1 MSSTLAWGLALGLL
15 LGTGL
20 WLSFVRLPAMRRV
33 KFVDRVSG
41 QLRTGRRPPGAQPG
55 QLASESPLGPLVKI
69 MWPVL
74 KDLVSVLNRFNPAG
88 GGLQRRLQRAGL
100 EMTITEFRVSQ
111 LTYAGG
117 GLLIGSL
124 VIAASVAQGTFNG
137 FLSIV
142 ILAVSATSG
151 FILREWYLNEQGT
164 KRSRRILGQFP
175 SIAELI
181 ALAVGAGESTM
192 GAIER
197 VCKTSQGDLPDEF
210 SALLADVRSGTPMTA
225 ALHRLARRL
234 DLNAMT
240 RFVDAITVASERGT
254 PLAEVMRAQA
264 QDVRDAAKREL
275 METAGRKEISMMIPV
290 VFGVLPL
297 TIVFAVYPGL
307 SLIDMNL

>member
-1 MSSTLAWGLALGLL
+1 MSSALAWGLALGLV
-15 LGTGL
+15 LGAGL
-20 WLSFVRLPAMRRV
+20 WLIFVRLPAMRRV
-33 KFVDRVSG
+33 RFVNRVAG
-41 QLRTGRRPPGAQPG
+41 QLRSGRRPPGTNPG
-55 QLASESPLGPLVKI
+55 QVASESPLGPFVKI

-74 KDLVSVLNRFNPAG
+74 KDLVSMLNRFNPAG

-100 EMTITEFRVSQ
+100 DMSITEFRVSQ

-117 GLLIGSL
+117 GLLVGSL
-124 VIAASVAQGTFNG
+124 VIAVSVAQGHFNG
-137 FLSIV
+137 FLSAIV
-142 ILAVSATSG
+142 LAAAAASG
-151 FILREWYLNEQGT
+151 LFLREWYLTELGT
-164 KRSRRILGQFP
+164 RRSRRILGQFP

-197 VCKTSQGDLPDEF
+197 VCRTSQGDLPDEF
-210 SALLADVRSGTPMTA
+210 MALLADVRSGTPVA
-225 ALHRLARRL
+225 GALQRLAQRL